1 MMKDISRQRLE
12 SIRSKVE
19 QVIEKNRREVGTGK
33 EISEIEED
41 LFSSILEIG
50 KLLLKD
56 RIIEEENQLENTNYS
71 IAGKKNQEPR

>member
-1 MMKDISRQRLE
+1 MKDISRQRLE